1 MVNLHEK
8 FKPIEGYE
16 GLYEIENFGT
26 VVSLRKTYGKCVIIG
41 RYVLKEIEHRDG
53 YRKVNLYRFG
63 KMKTVQIHRLV
74 AKAFIP
80 NPYNLR
86 EVNHKNGDKTD
97 NRVENLEWCT
107 SQYNTKHAYD
117 NNLGNLKTKADLNLK
132 RINAKSKYMLI
143 ILLDSLGRTHCFKST
158 KEAADYALTN
168 CDRITEGLRKNQ
180 RVCGYKVYGYK
191 RKDLESFA
199 NGEALPEM
207 LKVIPWESYLN
218 N

>member
-1 MVNLHEK
+1 MNLQEE
-8 FKPIEGYE
+8 FRPIEGYE
-16 GLYEIENFGT
+16 GLYEIGNLGT
-26 VVSLRKTYGKCVIIG
+26 VVSLRKTYGKCVITG

-53 YRKVNLYRFG
+53 YRKVNLYRCG

-86 EVNHKNGDKTD
+86 EVNHKNGNKTD

-117 NNLGNLKTKADLNLK
+117 NNLGNLKAKADLNLN
-132 RINAKSKYMLI
+132 RINKESKYVLI
-143 ILLDSLGRTHCFKST
+143 ILLDSLSKARCFKSS
-158 KEAADYALTN
+158 KEAAEYALTN
-168 CDRITEGLRKNQ
+168 YDRITEGLRKDQ
-180 RVCGYKVYGYK
+180 KVCGYRVYGFK

-199 NGEALPEM
+199 NGEPLPDV
-207 LKVIPWESYLN
+207 LKGIPWESYLSN
-218 N
+218 